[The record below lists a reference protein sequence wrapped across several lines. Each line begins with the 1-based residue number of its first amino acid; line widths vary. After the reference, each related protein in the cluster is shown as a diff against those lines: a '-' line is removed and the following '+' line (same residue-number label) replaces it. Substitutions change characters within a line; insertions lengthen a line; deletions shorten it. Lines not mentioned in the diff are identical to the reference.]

1 LTADDHVAQGS
12 RGHFDHAKEP
22 SMSQTTSTSAN
33 AAQIDFWNA
42 EAGRTW
48 VELQA
53 QIDRTIEPFDREGMK
68 ALAPRQGER
77 IIDIGCGCG
86 QTTVE
91 LAAQVGP
98 SGAALGVDISAPML
112 EVARRRA
119 VPSGA
124 AQPEF
129 RQIDA
134 QTGDLGEHA
143 FDAMFSRFGVMFF
156 SNPPAAFAN
165 IRKALRPSG
174 RLAFVCWRPL
184 TENHWMSVPME
195 AARPLLPPMPP
206 PDPTAPGPLAFADP
220 DRVRAILAEGG
231 FRAVTIDP
239 FDASI
244 GSPNID
250 EALDLALR
258 LGPLGRALREHPAR
272 TPDVT
277 GAVRRA
283 LSQFETPSGVR
294 LPAAIWVVRAQA
306 S

>member
-1 LTADDHVAQGS
+1 MP
-12 RGHFDHAKEP
+12 E
-22 SMSQTTSTSAN
+22 TTSTSAN
-33 AAQIDFWNA
+33 AAQIDYWNA

-48 VELQA
+48 VEFQA
-53 QIDRTIEPFDREGMK
+53 QLDRTIEPFDREGMR

-91 LAAQVGP
+91 LAERVGS

-124 AQPEF
+124 ARPEF

-134 QTGDLGEHA
+134 QTGDLGEQT

-156 SNPPAAFAN
+156 SDPPAAFTN

-184 TENHWMSVPME
+184 TENPWMRVPME
-195 AARPLLPPMPP
+195 AARPLLPPIPP
-206 PDPTAPGPLAFADP
+206 ADPTAPGPFAFADP

-244 GSPNID
+244 ESPDID
-250 EALDLALR
+250 QALDLALR
-258 LGPLGRALREHPAR
+258 MGPLGRALREHSGPTADI
-272 TPDVT
+272 TD
-277 GAVRRA
+277 AVRRA
-283 LSQFETPSGVR
+283 LSQYETPSGVKQ
-294 LPAAIWVVRAQA
+294 PAAIWVVRAQA